1 MNAKVISTVMAFII
15 ASTAA
20 LSTQAEELSLNKEK
34 GVFISLGA
42 DVVSSYIWR
51 GSFLDGASVQP
62 AISLD
67 VAGLSVGMWGST
79 SLTSFANWS
88 NSYKELDLY
97 ISYGIKGFSV
107 TVTDYFCASEDDMY
121 FRGWGDVHIL
131 EGTVGYDFSECCNFP
146 LSVAWNT
153 NFVNDDDY
161 STYIHLGY
169 DFAIKGVDMSAGLG
183 VTPWEGAY
191 ASDFNVTDIS
201 LRATKTFSLKNF
213 EPAIWVE
220 GIFAPAANDAFLVV
234 GFSF

>member
-1 MNAKVISTVMAFII
+1 MNAKAISVVMAFVI
-15 ASTAA
+15 ASTTVNTR
-20 LSTQAEELSLNKEK
+20 SEELSIDKEK
-34 GVFISLGA
+34 DFSVTIGA
-42 DVVSSYIWR
+42 DVVSSYVWR

-67 VAGLSVGMWGST
+67 VAGFSVGMWGST
-79 SLTSFANWS
+79 SFTSFADWR

-97 ISYGIKGFSV
+97 VSYGIKGFSV
-107 TVTDYFCASEDDMY
+107 TLTDYFCATENDMY

-169 DFAIKGVDMSAGLG
+169 DFAVKKV
-183 VTPWEGAY
+183 WY
-191 ASDFNVTDIS
+191 
-201 LRATKTFSLKNF
+201 
-213 EPAIWVE
+213 
-220 GIFAPAANDAFLVV
+220 
-234 GFSF
+234 

>member
-1 MNAKVISTVMAFII
+1 MKAKVLSTIAAFII
-15 ASTAA
+15 MSATMSTR
-20 LSTQAEELSLNKEK
+20 AEELSVNEDK
-34 GVFISLGA
+34 GISISLGA
-42 DVVSSYIWR
+42 DVVSSYVWR
-51 GSFLDGASVQP
+51 GSLLDGASVQP

-97 ISYGIKGFSV
+97 VSYAIKGFSV
-107 TVTDYFCASEDDMY
+107 TLTDYFCATENDMY

-131 EGTVGYDFSECCNFP
+131 EGTVGYDFSECFNFP

-161 STYIHLGY
+161 STYIHVGY
-169 DFAIKGVDMSAGLG
+169 DFAIKGVDMSAGVG
-183 VTPWEGAY
+183 VTPWKGAY

>member
-1 MNAKVISTVMAFII
+1 MNARI
-15 ASTAA
+15 
-20 LSTQAEELSLNKEK
+20 LSVVAVFAVLLLPANVRAEELLLNDDKEIS
-34 GVFISLGA
+34 ISLGA
-42 DVVSSYIWR
+42 DVVSSYVWR

-62 AISLD
+62 AISFD

-79 SLTSFANWS
+79 SFTSFANWN

-97 ISYGIKGFSV
+97 ISYVIKGFSV
-107 TVTDYFCASEDDMY
+107 TLTDYFCATENDMY

-131 EGTVGYDFSECCNFP
+131 EGTVGYDFSECCNLP

-153 NFVNDDDY
+153 NFLNDDDY

-169 DFAIKGVDMSAGLG
+169 DFAVRSIDLSAGLG
-183 VTPWEGAY
+183 VTPWKGAY

-201 LRATKTFSLKNF
+201 LRATKMFTLKNF